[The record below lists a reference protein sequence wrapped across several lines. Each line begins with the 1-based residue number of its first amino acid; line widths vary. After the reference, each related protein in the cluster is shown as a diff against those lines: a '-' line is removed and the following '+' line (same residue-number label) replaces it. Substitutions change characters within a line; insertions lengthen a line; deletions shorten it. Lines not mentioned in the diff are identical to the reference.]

1 MSRIEEALRRSQLT
15 ETEAAPE
22 SEPLP
27 PFMDVA
33 PVLDDLPAPYMDLE
47 PLAEAPAPV
56 AARPMAVAPK
66 PVAVAPKPMAVAPK
80 PMAVAPKPV
89 AVAPKPVAVVPPP
102 VAATPAPVAPGKRID
117 EKLVISPAV
126 NPVAVEQYRK
136 LAAALHQLQVERG
149 TKVVM
154 VASAMAGEGKT
165 LTAANIALT
174 LSESFRRRTL
184 LIDADLRRPSVDKV
198 LDILSVSGLNDA
210 LDAPEDRKLAIVEMS
225 PRLSVLTAGR
235 PNPDPMSGLTSA
247 RMRSIVQEAAT
258 RFDWVVLDTPPI
270 ELLPDASLL
279 CEIVDAVVLVIG
291 AGHAPFRSIE
301 RAVNAIDRKRIV
313 GVVLN
318 RAAQTREAGYYGYYA
333 GGGGEN

>member
-1 MSRIEEALRRSQLT
+1 MLVTTPPA
-15 ETEAAPE
+15 AAPR
-22 SEPLP
+22 PTIVVPVP
-27 PFMDVA
+27 PKPAAVA
-33 PVLDDLPAPYMDLE
+33 APTTSVPA
-47 PLAEAPAPV
+47 AAPA
-56 AARPMAVAPK
+56 
-66 PVAVAPKPMAVAPK
+66 
-80 PMAVAPKPV
+80 
-89 AVAPKPVAVVPPP
+89 
-102 VAATPAPVAPGKRID
+102 KRVN

-126 NPVAVEQYRK
+126 DPVAVEQYRK

-165 LTAANIALT
+165 LTAANVAYT

-184 LIDADLRRPSVDKV
+184 LIDADLRRPTVDKV
-198 LDILSVSGLNDA
+198 LDIVSVSGLNDA

-291 AGHAPFRSIE
+291 AGHAPYRSIE

-318 RAAQTREAGYYGYYA
+318 RASQTHEAGYYGYGYYA
-333 GGGGEN
+333 TAAVAN